1 MNVKKCTATI
11 VIMTTEI
18 ISLVLLVLMAIVIYF
33 VMKNYSVLRAVECN
47 LHTFHDA
54 GIEVTGQRMG
64 QTDVVHKQTTI
75 WRVENKGR
83 ILEEHDERKIHASQ
97 LRFVENI
104 TSLSDFGC
112 RNYDIIYL
120 INTILTREE
129 PILGLFAS
137 FCFKCLQ
144 R

>member
-83 ILEEHDERKIHASQ
+83 VLEEHDERKIHASQ

-112 RNYDIIYL
+112 RNYDIIYNL
-120 INTILTREE
+120 NKGRTYSWFI
-129 PILGLFAS
+129 
-137 FCFKCLQ
+137 C
-144 R
+144 